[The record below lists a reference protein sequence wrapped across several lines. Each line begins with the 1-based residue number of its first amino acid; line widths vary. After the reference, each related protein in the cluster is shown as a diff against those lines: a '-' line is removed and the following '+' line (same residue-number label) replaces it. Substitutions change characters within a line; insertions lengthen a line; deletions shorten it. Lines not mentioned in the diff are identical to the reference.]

1 MSNAASTT
9 SIDSG
14 SRNQTSRHSGYSS
27 AFNHFTSLE
36 NSNKQDQKTYSQTSW
51 DESPKGSVS
60 SPKRSQKNEGKSR
73 LSSGSEMQDAILPEY
88 SWEGRKGQSAK
99 MNENSHISPESSP
112 ERYSFHGQTGD
123 AETAAETH
131 PQSNTGEYLNNNGAD
146 SERYAAYQEKGT
158 CSEEIKYGSLSSRI
172 TEDQPATSR
181 SHSFARDT
189 VEERYSEPTTVSSD
203 QDTDLK
209 RSPSGLEGKTAQ
221 QEETCES
228 PSETEYK
235 KVEAHLA
242 KSGSFSSEGSL
253 NTAGTQTEPREAA
266 KKEESELEMVRSNSL
281 STGSSAATPDSHQGN
296 HGSDLDTGSLFRRA
310 TFGSTGNI
318 YRMATNLDN
327 LACNRS
333 VWESGHTTS
342 PYLNRQTSYT
352 SRTSCGMPSCLS
364 SQMYNPN
371 MSEMNHKMTTYMN
384 NPAFSS
390 GRPYSGSAD
399 SLLTYPMRSHRVP
412 FYKDICDA
420 ESRRYLPRPEDRAA
434 FTSSFSTTSTQFRN
448 PSASGYDSDPTT
460 AGRSLVDLSTLDRQ
474 NYNSGGYIQSNT
486 PRRLTEDLCTY
497 CGREIRNCA
506 KIKIEKLNICCH
518 DFCFRCGICHKP
530 MGDLLDKIFIHRD
543 IVHCDKCYEK
553 LF

>member
-296 HGSDLDTGSLFRRA
+296 HGSDLDTG
-310 TFGSTGNI
+310 
-318 YRMATNLDN
+318 
-327 LACNRS
+327 
-333 VWESGHTTS
+333 
-342 PYLNRQTSYT
+342 
-352 SRTSCGMPSCLS
+352 
-364 SQMYNPN
+364 
-371 MSEMNHKMTTYMN
+371 
-384 NPAFSS
+384 
-390 GRPYSGSAD
+390 RPYSGSAD

-460 AGRSLVDLSTLDRQ
+460 AGKNFLFVKESINSTELSSSPRHTSRSLVDLSTLDRQ